1 MKKIGQKIIDWLIPH
16 EGNNH
21 KPLLFCEV
29 GLATVALVVLMF
41 FGLGLVG
48 KMSIDRDA
56 LPASVQS
63 LVLVDLAN
71 KDRDQNDISALTVN
85 PVLVAAAQMKAD
97 DMVKNGYFA
106 HTSPAGVTPWY
117 WFGQAGYKFIYAG
130 ENLAIDFSES
140 ADVNEAWMESPL
152 HRQNILNGNFTEI
165 GVATAEGIYKGER
178 TTFVVQLFASPA
190 SSVTKVTPK
199 IETAKEVAIVEDA
212 TVSPSVAGESIEVEE
227 EYLPLYTSVDYVAV
241 KNVSASND
249 QPVSS
254 VDSPVV
260 EESEMQNVEN
270 DEPSV
275 LTAASYTT
283 VFQRMMASPSNTIST
298 IYLVIFVGRCIS
310 LLLMIFIEIKK
321 QHHKSILLGVFALM
335 ILLILA
341 YLTKEILFQSVSV
354 L

>member
-1 MKKIGQKIIDWLIPH
+1 MKKFGQKLVDWFIPH

-29 GLATVALVVLMF
+29 GLATVAVVALMF
-41 FGLGLVG
+41 FGLGFVG
-48 KMSIDRDA
+48 RMSIDHNT

-71 KDRDQNDISALTVN
+71 KDRDQNDVMPLTVN

-97 DMVKNGYFA
+97 DMVKNEYFA
-106 HTSPAGVTPWY
+106 HTSPAGITPWY
-117 WFGQAGYKFIYAG
+117 WFGQAGYKFVYAG

-140 ADVNEAWMESPL
+140 IDVNDAWMKSPL
-152 HRQNILNGNFTEI
+152 HRANILNGNFTEI

-190 SSVTKVTPK
+190 SNVTRVVPD
-199 IETAKEVAIVEDA
+199 IETTKGVALSEEP
-212 TVSPSVAGESIEVEE
+212 TVSPSVAGESIKIEE

-241 KNVSASND
+241 KNVSTSNGP
-249 QPVSS
+249 QVSLE
-254 VDSPVV
+254 DSPVV
-260 EESEMQNVEN
+260 EESEIQNDEN
-270 DEPSV
+270 DEISV
-275 LTAASYTT
+275 LTAASYTN
-283 VFQRMMASPSNTIST
+283 VFQRMLASPSNTIST
-298 IYLVIFVGRCIS
+298 VYLVIFVVMFIS

-321 QHHKSILLGVFALM
+321 QHHKSILLGVLALA

-341 YLTKEILFQSVSV
+341 YLTKEILFPSVSV